1 MKISDYINGLRHLLL
16 TDGNIVDEVLGKD
29 YYTINPDHFGGDNES
44 SEDIINKYRHIK
56 KELKISK
63 INNIILLLVVF
74 ILGYFIIIL
83 N

>member
-1 MKISDYINGLRHLLL
+1 MDNGEKRVYDNLRRNFQ
-16 TDGNIVDEVLGKD
+16 NIVNEVLGED
-29 YYTINPDHFGGDNES
+29 YYTINPDYFGGDNES

-63 INNIILLLVVF
+63 INNIILLIVVF

>member
-1 MKISDYINGLRHLLL
+1 MDKGEKRLYDNLRRNFQ
-16 TDGNIVDEVLGKD
+16 NIVDEVLGED

-44 SEDIINKYRHIK
+44 SEDIINKYRHIN
-56 KELKISK
+56 KELKLSK

>member
-1 MKISDYINGLRHLLL
+1 MDKGEKSLYDNLRRNFQ
-16 TDGNIVDEVLGKD
+16 NIVDEVLGKD

-44 SEDIINKYRHIK
+44 SEDIINKYRHMK

>member
-1 MKISDYINGLRHLLL
+1 MDKGEKKLYDNLRRNFQ
-16 TDGNIVDEVLGKD
+16 NIVDEVLGKD